1 MTKLNTQPTSG
12 GTAEQYIKELKL
24 KERKTWRAIKD
35 ALPFSQRSQLL
46 PPSGR
51 KTLWLSQAD
60 SENKIKPCVCFEWN
74 ESIESWEDLIFFNI

>member
-60 SENKIKPCVCFEWN
+60 SEKKTLCVFWVEWKHR
-74 ESIESWEDLIFFNI
+74 IMRGFNIF